1 MSYGS
6 DYEYPYVDFAELA
19 DMVPDTEE
27 EDTLDALR
35 GATLVALPGVS
46 SVVFCCQGE
55 GCHMCQC
62 AGCII
67 CTEDY

>member
-27 EDTLDALR
+27 EDTLDGDAADYVDYSRLNSENY
-35 GATLVALPGVS
+35 GDADYM
-46 SVVFCCQGE
+46 E
-55 GCHMCQC
+55 G
-62 AGCII
+62 GR
-67 CTEDY
+67 Y